1 MTPLTTPRTPA
12 QILLGR
18 NNEQQRYS
26 SRRSHEAASSGLV
39 VNDPPPHEARM
50 MQQRQQQQQL
60 LAFEILTNV
69 VDSLESSLL
78 DIAER
83 ECSGERVMGLGIL
96 RMCRDLAERVDD
108 VARELSSSSSSS
120 GVDHGAGLYD
130 LILKDE
136 NDPKHVVGDSD
147 KSWAVA
153 QAMDQLAVVHAMEA
167 GTVTGG
173 SSEALPSL
181 LADAA
186 ASLRG
191 VTQEEAQELA
201 EVALE
206 VAVMVVWMLR
216 VVQRNMSRMLNASG
230 EVGVASSSSRGGLG
244 RQSHHVKSGEGVSST
259 GRNQLRVTWL
269 HDQDVNLISD
279 NVNSKGLGPLVESLG
294 EEEKKDENFNSSN
307 GAIMPNAV
315 GHVVGTPPKYFPPRY
330 TPKLS
335 PIPSSPSKTVSFA
348 TSDHYH
354 YVNRN
359 TKFPSRRRVL
369 WPPILPTIQQAT
381 QSCVHTAQDHPLP
394 AIAVGL
400 ICGPAAITTAAIV
413 GPPILITD
421 WAIQSSYNAM
431 SDTPFIESAEKAAAN
446 AFRVSRLAVL
456 CSKLALKQ
464 GVSVGERQIQRRGG
478 VAKICSD
485 VVDGAVD
492 MAMHPV
498 ETVGMAW
505 EGLLWMGGVVRD
517 LVGFVGDAVAGGG
530 GDLRMDIH

>member
-1 MTPLTTPRTPA
+1 
-12 QILLGR
+12 
-18 NNEQQRYS
+18 
-26 SRRSHEAASSGLV
+26 
-39 VNDPPPHEARM
+39 M
-50 MQQRQQQQQL
+50 MQQQQRQRQQQL

-83 ECSGERVMGLGIL
+83 ECSGQRVMGTGIL
-96 RMCRDLAERVDD
+96 RMCHDLADRVDD
-108 VARELSSSSSSS
+108 VARELSSSSSS
-120 GVDHGAGLYD
+120 GIDHDGGMYD

-136 NDPKHVVGDSD
+136 NDLEHVVGDSD

-167 GTVTGG
+167 GTAVGG

-230 EVGVASSSSRGGLG
+230 EVGVDPSSSRGGLG
-244 RQSHHVKSGEGVSST
+244 RQSHHVKSAEGVSST

-269 HDQDVNLISD
+269 HDRDVNHISD

-315 GHVVGTPPKYFPPRY
+315 GHVLGTPPKYFPPRY

-348 TSDHYH
+348 TSDHYQ

-431 SDTPFIESAEKAAAN
+431 SDTPFIESVEKAAAN

-456 CSKLALKQ
+456 CSKLAIKQ
-464 GVSVGERQIQRRGG
+464 GASVGERQIQRRGG